1 MDLRYIK
8 KGRATQNPQQNAVR
22 SDVASF
28 LQSIYESV
36 AECLPDCRD
45 NEFDNIDPDS
55 VPEVGSMDPYCV
67 QLNLEIEKQDAEQQ
81 PKVYRGLTQQLEKVK
96 KPRKKRKGVE
106 LNMDRTT
113 GATAQEVK
121 YLPPG
126 KMKEYYTQYKV
137 TSLLPTPA
145 SFPTFWRAAGTF
157 QGFNLYFSLVFRE
170 NRL

>member
-55 VPEVGSMDPYCV
+55 IPEVGSMDPYCV

-126 KMKEYYTQYKV
+126 
-137 TSLLPTPA
+137 
-145 SFPTFWRAAGTF
+145 R
-157 QGFNLYFSLVFRE
+157 
-170 NRL
+170 

>member
-1 MDLRYIK
+1 MDGPPVDLRYVK
-8 KGRATQNPQQNAVR
+8 KGRATQNPRQVAVR

-45 NEFDNIDPDS
+45 NEFDDVDPDS
-55 VPEVGSMDPYCV
+55 IPEVGSMDPYCV
-67 QLNLEIEKQDAEQQ
+67 QLNLETEKQDKQH
-81 PKVYRGLTQQLEKVK
+81 KVYRGLKKQLEKVK
-96 KPRKKRKGVE
+96 KPRKNKKGVE

-121 YLPPG
+121 WLPPG
-126 KMKEYYTQYKV
+126 KMKEYYTQYRV

-145 SFPTFWRAAGTF
+145 SFPCFWRAAGTAKAF
-157 QGFNLYFSLVFRE
+157 TFSLLAV
-170 NRL
+170 